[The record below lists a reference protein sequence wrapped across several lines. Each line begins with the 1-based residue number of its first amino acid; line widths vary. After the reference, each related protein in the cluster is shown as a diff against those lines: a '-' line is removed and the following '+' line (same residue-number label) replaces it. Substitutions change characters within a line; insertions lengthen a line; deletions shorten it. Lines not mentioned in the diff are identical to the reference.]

1 MARTTCRPGRE
12 AARGFARCTPRP
24 GTIKRAMYCL
34 LLLRSPDNK
43 LSGPPLME
51 PECH

>member
-12 AARGFARCTPRP
+12 ATRSFAKCTPRT

-34 LLLRSPDNK
+34 LLLRSPDINY
-43 LSGPPLME
+43 LGRPSGT
-51 PECH
+51 